1 MSLTLII
8 VIITAVI
15 SIRAFN
21 NPDLFNKLKYNP
33 YQITRRQ
40 EWFRLVTY
48 GFVHG
53 DWNHLIINMLVLFS
67 FGKILEYYFALYFGS
82 GSKIYFLIF
91 YFSSLILSCGY
102 SFFRHKNDNWY
113 NAVGASGAVSAVLFA
128 TIFFSPWE
136 KILLM
141 GIVPIPGIVF
151 ALLYLSYT
159 VYMGRKGVDNV
170 GHDAH
175 FIGSVYG
182 FIFPLIVNPSLWNNF
197 INELFR

>member
-1 MSLTLII
+1 MSITLII

-21 NPDLFNKLKYNP
+21 NPELFNKLKYNP
-33 YQITRRQ
+33 YRITRSN

-53 DWNHLIINMLVLFS
+53 DWNHLIINMLVFFS
-67 FGKILEYYFALYFGS
+67 FGQMLEYYFSYYLGS
-82 GSKIYFLIF
+82 GFKIYYLIF
-91 YFSSLILSCGY
+91 YFSALVFSCGY
-102 SFFRHKNDNWY
+102 SFFRHRNDNWY

-141 GIVPIPGIVF
+141 GIVPIPGVVF
-151 ALLYLSYT
+151 ALLYLAYT
-159 VYMGRKGVDNV
+159 VYMGKKGVDNV

-182 FIFPLIVNPSLWNNF
+182 FIFPMIINPSLFNNF
-197 INELFR
+197 LNELFR